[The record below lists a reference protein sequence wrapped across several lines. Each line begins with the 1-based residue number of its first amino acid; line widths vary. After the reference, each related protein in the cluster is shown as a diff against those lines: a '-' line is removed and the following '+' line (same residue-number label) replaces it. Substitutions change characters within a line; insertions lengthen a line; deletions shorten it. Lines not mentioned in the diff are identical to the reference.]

1 MRGLGDIIKQA
12 ESMQR
17 SMEAM
22 QEEMRGARVTG
33 ESGGGM
39 VKVTVN
45 GKHEALKVEID
56 PALGDERSLLAD
68 LVASAITDAARRVE
82 ALQKEKLASLV
93 RSMGLPPGF
102 MPPF

>member
-1 MRGLGDIIKQA
+1 MRGLGDIMKQA

-17 SMEAM
+17 GVEAM
-22 QEEMRGARVTG
+22 QEEMRNARVTG

-56 PALGDERSLLAD
+56 PAIGDERSLIAD

-82 ALQKEKLASLV
+82 ALQKEKLASLA
-93 RSMGLPPGF
+93 RSMGLPAGF
-102 MPPF
+102 TPPF